1 MYNEYQCYSPNHYSY
16 QTSNYDIDSIKKHNY
31 QNSMFSS
38 SSMLSGNSTTVPEYQ
53 RNYQFSKY
61 NNCEGD
67 DGYYK
72 KKLIEEIRNDYR
84 RNNSKSI
91 SSIHDLTNKTHSILS
106 GNSYVHQEQIMSVPM
121 NSNIIHNDFCV
132 SKPQSIEIN
141 PIIEETK
148 SYQESDKGIEQGYQE
163 VHSIIQ
169 QYHPKEHSDNVVE
182 RNEVKEKVQ
191 KKEIPLPES
200 KEPFPVPKYKHIS
213 SLEEIAQYSK
223 SEQIKRLFHNNL
235 FLYEELS
242 NLKKENELLKQQL
255 KNKVNENDQRAKEE
269 EDDKFKN
276 YLVEENERLNKINK
290 TNEKIIEG
298 LMEKLNKQTQ
308 NEQKQ
313 PPISYIELKNNSNN
327 LQSFLDNQVSKKK
340 IDSIP
345 KPQSKPN
352 RNIKV
357 MSNSPIIPANA
368 TSSSIND
375 VIINNKTVT
384 ISSTNKDEDEKIV
397 KKVKKTKKKAMTLS
411 SIPSK
416 RNINSSNHNVK
427 IEDFDIPKKKKTK
440 SKSKPKKIKHVSKI
454 ELDNAY
460 NTLEPKTDKQ
470 FYDYYSEENGERAK
484 PCYACLFGINNYTKG
499 YSPLMCSPHRYE
511 YIKQRKQSS
520 SQMRKNSDEDN

>member
-38 SSMLSGNSTTVPEYQ
+38 SSMISGNSTTVPEYQ
-53 RNYQFSKY
+53 RNYQFSNY
-61 NNCEGD
+61 NNCDGD

-84 RNNSKSI
+84 RNNSKS
-91 SSIHDLTNKTHSILS
+91 SLHDLTNKTHSILS

-182 RNEVKEKVQ
+182 RKAVKEEVQ

-200 KEPFPVPKYKHIS
+200 KDPFPIPKYKHIS

-223 SEQIKRLFHNNL
+223 SEQIKRLYHNNL

-255 KNKVNENDQRAKEE
+255 KNKVNENDKRAKEE

-308 NEQKQ
+308 NEQKE
-313 PPISYIELKNNSNN
+313 PPISYIELKDNSNN

-470 FYDYYSEENGERAK
+470 FYDYYSEENGERTK

>member
-31 QNSMFSS
+31 QNSMFST

-53 RNYQFSKY
+53 RNYQFSNY

-72 KKLIEEIRNDYR
+72 RKLIEEIRNDYR
-84 RNNSKSI
+84 RNNIKSI
-91 SSIHDLTNKTHSILS
+91 SSINDLTNKTHSILS
-106 GNSYVHQEQIMSVPM
+106 GNSYVHQEPIMSMPM
-121 NSNIIHNDFCV
+121 NNNINTNIIHNDLCV

-141 PIIEETK
+141 PITEETK
-148 SYQESDKGIEQGYQE
+148 SYQETDKGLEQGYQE

-169 QYHPKEHSDNVVE
+169 QYLPKQKIE
-182 RNEVKEKVQ
+182 RNEVKEE
-191 KKEIPLPES
+191 KKEIPLPKN

-213 SLEEIAQYSK
+213 SLDEIAQYSK
-223 SEQIKRLFHNNL
+223 SEQIKRLYHNNL

-255 KNKVNENDQRAKEE
+255 KNKVTENDQRAKEE

-308 NEQKQ
+308 NEQKE
-313 PPISYIELKNNSNN
+313 PISYIELKDNSNN
-327 LQSFLDNQVSKKK
+327 LQSFLDNKVNKNK

-352 RNIKV
+352 RNKKV
-357 MSNSPIIPANA
+357 MSNSPIIPANNA
-368 TSSSIND
+368 TNSSMND

-384 ISSTNKDEDEKIV
+384 ISSTNKEEDEKIV

-416 RNINSSNHNVK
+416 RNINSSSHNVK

-440 SKSKPKKIKHVSKI
+440 SKSKTKKIKHVSKI

-511 YIKQRKQSS
+511 YIKQRKNSS